1 MITVCGAGT
10 VGANLLENL
19 ARAGQGPLRVVDQ
32 DKVEAR
38 NLRNQPYTSL
48 QIGQSKPAALSE
60 LLYYAAGVQLETVE
74 KSLREDNAAGLLRG
88 STLVVDG
95 FDNAASRRAVQL
107 ACRKLGLP
115 CLHVGLS
122 RDDYGEVVWDEHY
135 QVPPDQDGL
144 PACREVERNLAMLVV
159 AVATEAV
166 KGFLKSQERRSY
178 AVTLGDLCV
187 SPLFI
192 GTCRH

>member
-19 ARAGQGPLRVVDQ
+19 ARAGQGPLRVVDS

-38 NLRNQPYTSL
+38 NLRNQPYNSL

-60 LLYYAAGVQLETVE
+60 LLYYAAGAQLETVE
-74 KSLREDNAAGLLRG
+74 KTLREDNASSLLRG

-95 FDNAASRRAVQL
+95 FDNAAARRAVQN

-122 RDDYGEVVWDEHY
+122 RDDYGEVVWDEQY

-144 PACREVERNLAMLVV
+144 PACQEVDRNLAMLVV

-166 KGFLKSQERRSY
+166 KAFLKSGERRSY

-187 SPLFI
+187 SPLSI

>member
-19 ARAGQGPLRVVDQ
+19 ARSGQGPLRVVDQ

-48 QIGQSKPAALSE
+48 QIGQSKTAALSE
-60 LLYYAAGVQLETVE
+60 LLYYAAGVQLEPVE
-74 KSLREDNAAGLLRG
+74 RTLREDNAAGLLRG

-159 AVATEAV
+159 AVATESV
-166 KGFLKSQERRSY
+166 RTFLRSRERRSY

-187 SPLFI
+187 SSLSI
-192 GTCRH
+192 GTCHH